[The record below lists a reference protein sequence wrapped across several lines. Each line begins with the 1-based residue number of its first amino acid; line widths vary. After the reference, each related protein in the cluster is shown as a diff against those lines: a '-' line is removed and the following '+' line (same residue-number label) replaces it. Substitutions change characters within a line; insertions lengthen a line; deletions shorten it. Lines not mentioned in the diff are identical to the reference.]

1 MAEPADKAGAGSGED
16 KSGDEAAAAASAAAV
31 ETTSGEP
38 EGEGGRKAVGTVEDE
53 RDARIARI
61 AAEAASAAV
70 KKAFEEITNAARPTA
85 PAATPPTASRSE
97 VVWFENEAKAIQ
109 AERARIDRT
118 LTADGMTPQ
127 NLLDDNRLTVR
138 QAEYYA
144 RLAAKGLQIKEHD
157 DEARDAEETEDT
169 PAQRKAW
176 RLFAREHAGQDL
188 AILRDA
194 WVHRNKPATSAAPK
208 GEPPPRT
215 PSASRPDLSGRREV
229 GAPEKKARTLTDDQW
244 QARQK
249 ELRAKMDYKTL
260 REETDAVR
268 RGETIVK

>member
-1 MAEPADKAGAGSGED
+1 
-16 KSGDEAAAAASAAAV
+16 
-31 ETTSGEP
+31 
-38 EGEGGRKAVGTVEDE
+38 
-53 RDARIARI
+53 
-61 AAEAASAAV
+61 
-70 KKAFEEITNAARPTA
+70 
-85 PAATPPTASRSE
+85 
-97 VVWFENEAKAIQ
+97 VWFENEAKAIQ

-144 RLAAKGLQIKEHD
+144 RLAAKGLQLNEQD
-157 DEARDAEETEDT
+157 SAARDAETQEDT
-169 PAQRKAW
+169 PERKKSW
-176 RLFAREHAGQDL
+176 RQFAREHAGTDL

-194 WVHRNKPATSAAPK
+194 WERRNPLAASAPTKDA
-208 GEPPPRT
+208 PPRT